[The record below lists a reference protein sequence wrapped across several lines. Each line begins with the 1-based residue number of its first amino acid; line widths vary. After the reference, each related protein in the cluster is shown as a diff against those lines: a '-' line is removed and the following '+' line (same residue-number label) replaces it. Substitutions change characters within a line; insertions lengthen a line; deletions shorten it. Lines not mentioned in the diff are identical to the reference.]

1 MNAMKSFGFIF
12 LDSTVC
18 TLDVMVHTYGQ
29 LPNELVDK
37 HIMQI
42 LSDLLCFMNLFSH
55 VERTPFVILIFH
67 STQKNIPTL
76 KSYNI
81 FCWCKKLFYPS
92 KEVFKSN
99 YYQACAKHV
108 KKSASQKHLVFE
120 NLNNTKWVLSRSMSA
135 RKVKCNRHFA
145 INRPDKTI
153 NRP

>member
-81 FCWCKKLFYPS
+81 FCGCKKLFYPS
-92 KEVFKSN
+92 TLMSLINVGLRLFFLRK
-99 YYQACAKHV
+99 Y
-108 KKSASQKHLVFE
+108 
-120 NLNNTKWVLSRSMSA
+120 SRPYA
-135 RKVKCNRHFA
+135 V
-145 INRPDKTI
+145 IPDPTFI
-153 NRP
+153 YF